1 LLGGYSLAHLVAG
14 TAADVTV
21 LGSSASVVERVAAG
35 RPAYVA
41 PLRDHPRLLARLRP
55 DVVHANLAVPWAG
68 SVGLAASFALPR
80 TRTLAVEQLPLR
92 TTRLPEWLRTRMI
105 AVRLDAHVAVGE
117 AGARRVEDFYAL
129 GRGSVRSI
137 GNLVPDSG
145 ERPVAE
151 HEGFVVG
158 AVGRLDGMKDHALL
172 VRAAARAGARV
183 VVVGEGGRREGL
195 LRLAASLE
203 VPLELPGWTDDP
215 WRPLA
220 AADVVVL
227 PSRSEGWPL
236 SLVEAMLAGRPVVAT
251 RVGSVPEIVRDGETG
266 LLVDSGDI
274 RALAEALSTLR
285 DDPGRRAR
293 LGAAARARATA
304 HLTVGAD
311 GRGVRG
317 ALGQAAL
324 RPPCPAPARA
334 PTPGIASAGAA

>member
-1 LLGGYSLAHLVAG
+1 MHVVAYTDSPGVGGAEISLAHLVAG

-80 TRTLAVEQLPLR
+80 TRTLPVEQLPLR

-105 AVRLDAHVAVGE
+105 AL
-117 AGARRVEDFYAL
+117 
-129 GRGSVRSI
+129 
-137 GNLVPDSG
+137 
-145 ERPVAE
+145 
-151 HEGFVVG
+151 
-158 AVGRLDGMKDHALL
+158 
-172 VRAAARAGARV
+172 
-183 VVVGEGGRREGL
+183 
-195 LRLAASLE
+195 
-203 VPLELPGWTDDP
+203 
-215 WRPLA
+215 
-220 AADVVVL
+220 
-227 PSRSEGWPL
+227 
-236 SLVEAMLAGRPVVAT
+236 LAGRPVVAT

-274 RALAEALSTLR
+274 RALADALSMLR

-304 HLTVGAD
+304 RLTVGHMVAAYE
-311 GRGVRG
+311 
-317 ALGQAAL
+317 ALWDELLSAH
-324 RPPCPAPARA
+324 RA
-334 PTPGIASAGAA
+334 PRLLVPRPRG

>member
-1 LLGGYSLAHLVAG
+1 
-14 TAADVTV
+14 
-21 LGSSASVVERVAAG
+21 
-35 RPAYVA
+35 
-41 PLRDHPRLLARLRP
+41 
-55 DVVHANLAVPWAG
+55 
-68 SVGLAASFALPR
+68 
-80 TRTLAVEQLPLR
+80 
-92 TTRLPEWLRTRMI
+92 M
-105 AVRLDAHVAVGE
+105 RLDAHVAVGE

-183 VVVGEGGRREGL
+183 VVVGEGGRREEL

-203 VPLELPGWTDDP
+203 VPLELPGWADDP

-236 SLVEAMLAGRPVVAT
+236 SLVEAMLAGRPVVAARDRARRGDRT
-251 RVGSVPEIVRDGETG
+251 ARGQRRHPRPRGGAVDAARRPRTAGAVGSRRP
-266 LLVDSGDI
+266 
-274 RALAEALSTLR
+274 
-285 DDPGRRAR
+285 RAR
-293 LGAAARARATA
+293 PHT
-304 HLTVGAD
+304 
-311 GRGVRG
+311 
-317 ALGQAAL
+317 
-324 RPPCPAPARA
+324 
-334 PTPGIASAGAA
+334 

>member
-1 LLGGYSLAHLVAG
+1 LVGGYSVAHLVAG

-105 AVRLDAHVAVGE
+105 ALRLDAHVAVGE
-117 AGARRVEDFYAL
+117 AGARRVEDFMRSVAAASAASATWCPTPVS
-129 GRGSVRSI
+129 GRW
-137 GNLVPDSG
+137 
-145 ERPVAE
+145 E

-183 VVVGEGGRREGL
+183 VVVGEGGGREGL

-274 RALAEALSTLR
+274 RALADALSMLR

-304 HLTVGAD
+304 RLTVGHMVAAYE
-311 GRGVRG
+311 
-317 ALGQAAL
+317 ALWDELLSAH
-324 RPPCPAPARA
+324 RA
-334 PTPGIASAGAA
+334 PRLLVPRPRG